1 MNAHDPLPL
10 VLVADDDADDRDLL
24 RCAFIDA
31 GVDCRLEFVEDGEAL
46 LRDLRARCARG
57 AALPDLLIL
66 DLNMPVLDGRAALRS
81 MQADP
86 VLCRVPVVVC
96 STSSSDSDREGACR
110 DGASAFFTKP
120 VTLLEFDRL
129 VRHLA
134 GQWLGMQLQETST
147 P

>member
-10 VLVADDDADDRDLL
+10 GLVADDDADDRDLL
-24 RCAFIDA
+24 RCAFVDA
-31 GVDCRLEFVEDGEAL
+31 GVACRLEFVEDGEAL
-46 LRDLRARCARG
+46 LRDLHARARR

-81 MQADP
+81 VQADP
-86 VLCRVPVVVC
+86 ILRRMPVVVC

-134 GQWLGMQLQETST
+134 ERWLGKQLREPPT

>member
-1 MNAHDPLPL
+1 MNADHSRPL

-24 RCAFIDA
+24 RCAFVDA
-31 GVDCRLEFVEDGEAL
+31 GVACRLEFVEDGEAL
-46 LRDLRARCARG
+46 LRDLHARARR

-66 DLNMPVLDGRAALRS
+66 DLNMPVLDGRAALRRV
-81 MQADP
+81 QADP
-86 VLCRVPVVVC
+86 VLRSVPVVVC
-96 STSSSDSDREGACR
+96 STSSSESDRDGACR

-134 GQWLGMQLQETST
+134 ERWLGKQLREPPT